1 MNENCNEKSLGR
13 IPMSLTQALILGI
26 IQGLTEFLPISSSG
40 HLVIFQNLFGLKEPD
55 LFFDVALH
63 LGTLMAILIVLRRDV
78 CSLIKGTFCFLV
90 YRMRSQNQNIDDQE
104 KTMARLAGLLF
115 IGLIPTAALGFFL
128 QDAFRLLFN
137 SLLAVGIMLIIT
149 GTLLWLTKTTGE
161 GIKDNISMSVL
172 DAIIIGFVQGLSI
185 APGISRS
192 GATIAFGLFRKLK
205 KTAAVRFSFLLSIPS
220 ILGAI
225 ILEWENPLLHEGEL
239 LNVISGTLIA
249 ALVGY
254 ICLNILIR
262 MVQKGHF
269 HFFSPYCWALG
280 SLTIVLSFSLK

>member
-1 MNENCNEKSLGR
+1 
-13 IPMSLTQALILGI
+13 MSLIQALILGV

-40 HLVIFQNLFGLKEPD
+40 HLVIFQNLFGLKGPD
-55 LFFDVALH
+55 LFFAVALH
-63 LGTLMAILIVLRRDV
+63 FGTLLAILIVLRQEV
-78 CSLIKGTFCFLV
+78 FSLLKGTSCFFV
-90 YRMRSQNQNIDDQE
+90 YIIRGKKGTLDDQD
-104 KTMARLAGLLF
+104 KTMARFAGLIL
-115 IGLIPTAALGFFL
+115 IGLIPTAMLGFFL
-128 QDAFRLLFN
+128 RDVFRFLFN

-149 GTLLWLTKTTGE
+149 GIFLWLTKMTGE
-161 GIKDNISMSVL
+161 GNKDKIDMSIL

-192 GATIAFGLFRKLK
+192 GATIAFGLFGKLK
-205 KTAAVRFSFLLSIPS
+205 KMVAIRFSFLLSIPA
-220 ILGAI
+220 IIGAM

-239 LNVISGTLIA
+239 LNVISGTLTA

-254 ICLNILIR
+254 ICLRILIR

-280 SLTIVLSFSLK
+280 NLTIILSFILK

>member
-1 MNENCNEKSLGR
+1 
-13 IPMSLTQALILGI
+13 MSLIQALILGV
-26 IQGLTEFLPISSSG
+26 IQGLTEFLPVSSSG

-63 LGTLMAILIVLRRDV
+63 FGTLMAILIVLRQEV
-78 CSLIKGTFCFLV
+78 SSLLKGTSCFLV
-90 YRMRSQNQNIDDQE
+90 YIIRGKKCTLDDQD
-104 KTMARLAGLLF
+104 KTMARFAGLIL
-115 IGLIPTAALGFFL
+115 IGLIPTAVLGFFL
-128 QDAFRLLFN
+128 RDVLRLLFN

-149 GTLLWLTKTTGE
+149 GTFLWLTKMTGE
-161 GIKDNISMSVL
+161 GNKDNVNMSIL

-205 KTAAVRFSFLLSIPS
+205 KMVAIRFSFLLSIPA

-239 LNVISGTLIA
+239 LNVISGTLTA

-254 ICLNILIR
+254 ICLKILIR

-280 SLTIVLSFSLK
+280 SLTIILSFILK

>member
-1 MNENCNEKSLGR
+1 
-13 IPMSLTQALILGI
+13 MSLIQALILGV
-26 IQGLTEFLPISSSG
+26 IQGLTEFLPVSSSG

-63 LGTLMAILIVLRRDV
+63 FGTLLAILIVLRQEV
-78 CSLIKGTFCFLV
+78 SSLLKGTSCFLV
-90 YRMRSQNQNIDDQE
+90 YLIRGKKYTLDDQD
-104 KTMARLAGLLF
+104 KAMARFAGLIL
-115 IGLIPTAALGFFL
+115 IGLIPTAVLGFFL
-128 QDAFRLLFN
+128 RDVFRLLFN

-149 GTLLWLTKTTGE
+149 GTFLWLTKMTGE
-161 GIKDNISMSVL
+161 GNKDKVNMSIL

-205 KTAAVRFSFLLSIPS
+205 KMVAIRFSFLLSIPA

-225 ILEWENPLLHEGEL
+225 ILEWENPMLHEGEL
-239 LNVISGTLIA
+239 LNMISGTLTA

-254 ICLNILIR
+254 ICLRILIR

-280 SLTIVLSFSLK
+280 SLTIILSFILK